1 MYLEVNVVS
10 KPAVNLSDAED
21 NIYILVNK
29 VSKILKQKGL
39 YPQAQEM
46 SRMVFNSESYNE
58 AIKIISK
65 YVKIK

>member
-1 MYLEVNVVS
+1 MS

-39 YPQAQEM
+39 YYQAQEM
-46 SRMVFNSESYNE
+46 SRMVFNSESYEE
-58 AIKIISK
+58 AIKIISE

>member
-1 MYLEVNVVS
+1 MS

>member
-39 YPQAQEM
+39 YYQAQEM
-46 SRMVFNSESYNE
+46 SRMVFNSESYEE
-58 AIKIISK
+58 AIKIISE

>member
-10 KPAVNLSDAED
+10 KPTVNLSDAED

-29 VSKILKQKGL
+29 ISKILKQKGL
-39 YPQAQEM
+39 YQQAQEM
-46 SRMVFNSESYNE
+46 SRRVFNSESYEE

>member
-1 MYLEVNVVS
+1 MNVVS
-10 KPAVNLSDAED
+10 KPTVNLSDAED

-29 VSKILKQKGL
+29 VSKILKQNGL
-39 YPQAQEM
+39 YQQAQEM
-46 SRMVFNSESYNE
+46 SRRVFNSESYEE